1 MMFQPL
7 QGHVQVQVKYEIAYK
22 YKSLKSKWE
31 FKNLKAC

>member
-22 YKSLKSKWE
+22 YKSKWE